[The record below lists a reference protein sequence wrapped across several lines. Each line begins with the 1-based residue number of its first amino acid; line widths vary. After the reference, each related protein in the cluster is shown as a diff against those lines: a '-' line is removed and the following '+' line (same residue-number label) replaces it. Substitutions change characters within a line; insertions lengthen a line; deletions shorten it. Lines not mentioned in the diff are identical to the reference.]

1 MNKKILS
8 TFIAGVVALSSASGF
23 AANFNTIKATAADS
37 SNAKLE
43 YLNRGIT
50 AIKTGNGMLISWRFL
65 ANDHDNAVFKL
76 YRNNELIY
84 TSDGDK
90 PTCFWDEKGTADAKY
105 KVETYDGNKLVNSE
119 DCKFE
124 TENQYFDIPLDQPQG
139 GSDYTYSPNDCTV
152 GDADGDGEYEIFVK
166 WDPSNSQDNSKS
178 GKTGNVYIDCY
189 KLNGTKIWRI
199 DLGKN
204 IRAGAHYTQM
214 LVADFDCDG
223 ICELTC
229 KTADGTVD
237 GQGNVIGDKNA
248 DYRNS
253 SGYILDGPEYY
264 TLFDGAT
271 GKALD
276 TVDYNP
282 QRGKVTDWG
291 DKYGNRVDRFL
302 GAVMYLDG
310 EKPSAVTVRGYYTR
324 MTACAYDVVDKKLV
338 QRWFFDSGSDKSK
351 GYGSGNHNCMP
362 ADVDG
367 DGKQELVLGG
377 TCIDDNGQLLWCN
390 QNGHG
395 DAMHL
400 GDLLPDRDG
409 LEVWVCHE
417 ASPYGLSLLDAKT
430 GQTIFRKTAD
440 KDTGRCCAGN
450 VWSGHNGAEFW
461 GLNKVFDE
469 NGNEL
474 SCKSPAVNFLTYWD
488 GDLEREILD
497 GKSGGDAN
505 IANMKDD
512 GTLETIFTSNGYY
525 TCNSTKAT
533 PCLSADI
540 LGDWREELILR
551 AADGKS
557 LRVFTTPYD
566 TDYRI
571 TTLMHDTQYRT
582 QVAGQNISYNQP
594 PHTSFYLGSDK
605 PVPSRSGGTIDV
617 PSTIKTPA
625 KFDENFRYVI
635 QNGEQYLEVDGQ
647 KAEHGANV
655 QLGTYG
661 GTWYLESA
669 GDGYYKLYSSVGDS
683 KTYLLDLDYG
693 KQEDGTNIAIWGD
706 TQADAQLFK
715 FVDNGDG
722 TYTIVTKSTEDQSC
736 LTINGTNV
744 EQQKCSGGDNQKW
757 TVSIA
762 YENFDTSKNYEFV
775 NNSGVLDYETLAD
788 GTNVTANVNGNK
800 SWKLINK
807 GYGYYNL
814 MADDTFA
821 LDVDSGKAASGTNV
835 QLWTKNNYSAQLF
848 RFAKNKDG
856 SYTIFTRASKDA
868 CCLTEDNGNIVQSTY
883 TGDVKQSWSVRE
895 VAVESSSVPD
905 SSSEVESSSE
915 TESSS
920 EEISI
925 VYGDVNRDGSIN
937 TVDALAILK
946 SVVGLTSF
954 DQNQFKAADVDFSGQ
969 IDSGDALCVLK
980 YVVGIITEF
989 KA

>member
-8 TFIAGVVALSSASGF
+8 TFIAGVVALSSASGITTGL
-23 AANFNTIKATAADS
+23 NATAENNINSTARLE
-37 SNAKLE
+37 KLD
-43 YLNRGIT
+43 RSIT

-65 ANDHDNAVFKL
+65 ANDPDNAIFKL
-76 YRNNELIY
+76 YRNGELIY

-105 KVETYDGNKLVNSE
+105 KVETYDGNTLLNSE

-124 TENQYFDIPLDQPQG
+124 TANQYFDIPLDQPQG

-178 GKTGNVYIDCY
+178 GITGNVYIDCY
-189 KLNGTKIWRI
+189 KMNGTKLWRI

-214 LVADFDCDG
+214 LVADFDQDG

-237 GQGNVIGDKNA
+237 GQGNVIGDSSK

-253 SGYILDGPEYY
+253 NGYILDGPEYY
-264 TLFDGAT
+264 TLFDGTT

-282 QRGKVTDWG
+282 QRGKVSDWG

-302 GAVMYLDG
+302 GAVVYLDG
-310 EKPSAVTVRGYYTR
+310 VKPSAITVRGYYTR

-338 QRWFFDSGSDKSK
+338 QKWFYDSGNDKFK

-367 DGKQELVLGG
+367 DGKQELVLGA
-377 TCIDDNGQLLWCN
+377 TCIDDNGELLWCN
-390 QNGHG
+390 QDGHG

-400 GDLLPDRDG
+400 GDFLPDREG
-409 LEVWVCHE
+409 QELWVCHE
-417 ASPYGLSLLDAKT
+417 VSPYGISLHDAKT
-430 GQTIFRKTAD
+430 GETLFRQNGD

-450 VWSGHNGAEFW
+450 VWSGNNGAEFW
-461 GLNKVFDE
+461 GLGKAYDGD
-469 NGNEL
+469 GNQL
-474 SCKSPAVNFLTYWD
+474 SCNCPAVNFLTYWD

-497 GKSGGDAN
+497 GKSGGDAS
-505 IANMKDD
+505 ITNMKDD
-512 GTLETIFTSNGYY
+512 GTLETIFSSNGYY

-551 AADGKS
+551 SADGKS

-566 TDYRI
+566 TQYRI
-571 TTLMHDTQYRT
+571 TTLMHDVQYRT
-582 QVAGQNISYNQP
+582 QVAGQNIAYNQP

-605 PVPSRSGGTIDV
+605 PVPSRSDGTV
-617 PSTIKTPA
+617 EQPTKTPA
-625 KFDENFRYVI
+625 EFDENFQYVI
-635 QNGEQYLEVDGQ
+635 KNGDKYLEVDGQ

-655 QLGTYG
+655 QIGTDSTA
-661 GTWYLESA
+661 TWSFESA

-683 KTYLLDLDYG
+683 KTFLLDLDYG
-693 KQEDGTNIAIWGD
+693 KQEDGTNIGIWGD
-706 TQADAQLFK
+706 TKADAQLFK

-722 TYTIVTKSTEDQSC
+722 TYDIVTKSTNDQSC
-736 LTINGTNV
+736 LNADETGDV
-744 EQQKCSGGDNQKW
+744 KQYKCNGGDNQKW

-775 NNSGVLDYETLAD
+775 NNSGKFDYETLAD
-788 GTNVTANVNGNK
+788 GENVTADVNSTK
-800 SWKLINK
+800 FWKLVSK
-807 GYGYYNL
+807 GYDYYNI
-814 MADDTFA
+814 MANDTFA
-821 LDVDSGKAASGTNV
+821 LDVDSGKATSGTNV

-868 CCLTEDNGNIVQSTY
+868 CCLTEENGNIIQSTY
-883 TGDVKQSWSVRE
+883 NAGDYKQNWSVRE
-895 VAVESSSVPD
+895 V
-905 SSSEVESSSE
+905 SSSEAESSSE
-915 TESSS
+915 IESSS
-920 EEISI
+920 ENSTPDSSEIS
-925 VYGDVNRDGSIN
+925 VAYGDVNSDGTIN
-937 TVDALAILK
+937 TLDALAILK
-946 SVVGLTSF
+946 YVVGLETL
-954 DQNQFKAADVDFSGQ
+954 DQNQFKSADLDFDGKITSA
-969 IDSGDALCVLK
+969 DALCILK
-980 YVVGIITEF
+980 YVVGIISEF
-989 KA
+989 K